1 MKLMKNARHKAIL
14 LFLFTAT
21 MIAFPVMA
29 VSCQFEDSVIK
40 YKSDTAL
47 IERNKP
53 SDLNSE
59 SATGT
64 EKTPNENE
72 EINIDYF
79 DYKNIKIENTY
90 SIGVKIKNC
99 NLVLDYFGDLIL
111 FGEIENLS
119 SWNKTSMVV
128 TFDFYDKKG
137 EVLFK
142 DKMPMNINYL
152 RISSKM
158 PFCYVIKD
166 KNKYIDIGR
175 IKIGINYKDYYKLL
189 EGNAVAKKEKFYYK
203 DDILHI
209 DGKVINI
216 GESKICNL
224 TLLATF
230 YDKKDMVVFIK
241 KCYLSKQELLAK
253 EQEDFNLEVLL
264 SRYAPEFTH
273 YDFEVFFEDS
283 VKMP

>member
-1 MKLMKNARHKAIL
+1 MKNARYKAIL

-29 VSCQFEDSVIK
+29 VSCQLEDSVIK
-40 YKSDTAL
+40 YKTDMAL
-47 IERNKP
+47 TERNKP
-53 SDLNSE
+53 SDLSSG
-59 SATGT
+59 SATGK

-79 DYKNIKIENTY
+79 DYKNIKIESTY

-99 NLVLDYFGDLIL
+99 NLVLDYFGDLTL

-137 EVLFK
+137 EILFK

-158 PFCYVIKD
+158 PFCYVVKD
-166 KNKYIDIGR
+166 KDKYMDISK

-224 TLLATF
+224 ALLATF

-264 SRYAPEFTH
+264 SRYSPDFTH